1 MSFFFNTLISWC
13 ERQIMRCPWTLL
25 LLSLILCG
33 ATLPYTIKNLEINTN
48 TAEMLSPDLP
58 FQQNQA
64 HLNQAFPQ
72 DADTIIFVVDA
83 ATPEETSL
91 AAGKL
96 AEQLGQAKDRFE
108 SVYIP
113 TDNAFFKQQALL
125 YLDQTDLDK
134 LAKKLTDAQP
144 FIGHLAQNYH
154 LEGLFGI
161 IDQALNRHD
170 NSLPMNLNPILI
182 AIDDTLKNQ
191 LNGQSHHLSWQNIL
205 AENKPNT
212 DDYKDAG
219 AQTKF
224 NRTIVIA
231 KPKMHFNEMLPADV
245 ALSAAREIS
254 RAIMAE
260 NPSLSIRIT
269 GETALE
275 HEELESVSKG
285 AAFSGLLS
293 LILVCVIQWIAL
305 RSIKLLIATS
315 LVLVMGLIFT
325 AGFAAVSVGHLN
337 VISIAFACLYIGLGV
352 DYAIHICLHYREGR
366 AEGLPN
372 SEAILVS
379 IRDVGSSLLLCALS
393 TAIGFFA
400 FIPTDYAGVSELGI
414 ISGGGIFIGLIISL
428 TVLPAIFC
436 ILPVNNVKPIRSPLT
451 PTFITTFPFR
461 FAAGIKI
468 VSLLLG
474 IGACFVLTHLTFDNN
489 PINLRDPNSESVSTI
504 KELLRSKNE
513 SPFALTALANDL
525 QTADKITA
533 QLEQQPS
540 VHEVIT
546 LASFVAKDQ
555 DEKLD
560 TIEDLNLMLGGQLE
574 NFDDTLD
581 NTNQQTALIN
591 FNAALKKAIIE
602 KSPNVPQQTLVQLQ
616 QRIEAFMKQANAAQT
631 PTSDYI
637 QLEKNILGLL
647 PFTIERL
654 KTSLTAVPFG
664 LNDLPQDISSHW
676 VSANGLYRVLITP
689 EKDQNN
695 PENLKEFVTQVQSIH
710 NTISGLPIINQAG
723 GDAVVKAFIKAF
735 SGAFI
740 AIVMLL
746 LLIYRSV
753 RKTLL
758 VIMPLLLAALL
769 TGATNVLLDNPFN
782 FANIIALPLLLGMG
796 IDSSI
801 LIMHRHHS
809 TGDDQNL
816 LQSSTTRGIIFSS
829 ITTLCSFSSLAFTAH
844 QGMASM
850 GLLLAIGLTF
860 TVMCSLI
867 VLPAFS
873 GKRI

>member
-1 MSFFFNTLISWC
+1 MSSFFNTLLSWC

-25 LLSLILCG
+25 LLSLLLCG
-33 ATLPYTIKNLEINTN
+33 ASLPYTLKNLEINTN

-64 HLNQAFPQ
+64 RLNQAFPQ

-83 ATPEETSL
+83 ATPEETSQ

-96 AEQLGQAKDRFE
+96 AEQLDNAKDRFD

-113 TDNAFFKQQALL
+113 TDNAFFQQQSLL
-125 YLDQTDLDK
+125 YLDQNDLDK

-161 IDQALNRHD
+161 IGQALNRHD

-191 LNGQSHHLSWQNIL
+191 LNGQSHYLSWQNIL

-231 KPKMHFNEMLPADV
+231 KPKMHFDEMLPADV

-285 AAFSGLLS
+285 AAFAGLLS
-293 LILVCVIQWIAL
+293 LILVCVI
-305 RSIKLLIATS
+305 
-315 LVLVMGLIFT
+315 
-325 AGFAAVSVGHLN
+325 
-337 VISIAFACLYIGLGV
+337 
-352 DYAIHICLHYREGR
+352 
-366 AEGLPN
+366 
-372 SEAILVS
+372 
-379 IRDVGSSLLLCALS
+379 
-393 TAIGFFA
+393 
-400 FIPTDYAGVSELGI
+400 
-414 ISGGGIFIGLIISL
+414 
-428 TVLPAIFC
+428 
-436 ILPVNNVKPIRSPLT
+436 
-451 PTFITTFPFR
+451 
-461 FAAGIKI
+461 
-468 VSLLLG
+468 
-474 IGACFVLTHLTFDNN
+474 
-489 PINLRDPNSESVSTI
+489 
-504 KELLRSKNE
+504 
-513 SPFALTALANDL
+513 
-525 QTADKITA
+525 
-533 QLEQQPS
+533 
-540 VHEVIT
+540 
-546 LASFVAKDQ
+546 
-555 DEKLD
+555 
-560 TIEDLNLMLGGQLE
+560 
-574 NFDDTLD
+574 
-581 NTNQQTALIN
+581 
-591 FNAALKKAIIE
+591 
-602 KSPNVPQQTLVQLQ
+602 
-616 QRIEAFMKQANAAQT
+616 
-631 PTSDYI
+631 
-637 QLEKNILGLL
+637 
-647 PFTIERL
+647 
-654 KTSLTAVPFG
+654 
-664 LNDLPQDISSHW
+664 
-676 VSANGLYRVLITP
+676 LITP

-695 PENLKEFVTQVQSIH
+695 PENLKEFATQVQTIN

-723 GDAVVKAFIKAF
+723 GDAVVKAFIQAF

-740 AIVMLL
+740 AIVVLL
-746 LLIYRSV
+746 LLMYRSV

-758 VIMPLLLAALL
+758 VVMPLLLAALL

-782 FANIIALPLLLGMG
+782 FANIIALPLLLGIG

-809 TGDDQNL
+809 IGEDENL

-829 ITTLCSFSSLAFTAH
+829 VTTLCSFSSLAFTAH

-873 GKRI
+873 GKSI

>member
-1 MSFFFNTLISWC
+1 M
-13 ERQIMRCPWTLL
+13 
-25 LLSLILCG
+25 LSLALCG
-33 ATLPYTIKNLEINTN
+33 GTLAYTLKNLEINTN

-64 HLNQAFPQ
+64 RLNQAFSE
-72 DADTIIFVVDA
+72 DANTIIFVVQA
-83 ATPEETSL
+83 ETPEETSQ
-91 AAGKL
+91 AAAKL
-96 AEQLGQAKDRFE
+96 AEQLGKADDRFD
-108 SVYIP
+108 SAYIP
-113 TDNAFFKQQALL
+113 TDNAFFRQQALL
-125 YLDQTDLDK
+125 YLDQSDLDK

-161 IDQALNRHD
+161 IGQALNKHD
-170 NSLPMNLNPILI
+170 NALPMDLNPILL
-182 AIDDTLKNQ
+182 AIDDVLKTQ
-191 LNGQSHHLSWQNIL
+191 LEGQAHYLSWQNIL
-205 AENKPNT
+205 SENKPNT

-219 AQTKF
+219 AQSKF

-231 KPKMHFNEMLPADV
+231 KPKLHFNEMLPADV
-245 ALSAAREIS
+245 ALTAARDIS

-275 HEELESVSKG
+275 HEELESVTTG
-285 AAFSGLLS
+285 AEFSGLLS
-293 LILVCVIQWIAL
+293 LVLVCVVQWIGL
-305 RSIKLLIATS
+305 RSVRLLVTTYF
-315 LVLVMGLIFT
+315 VLVMGLIFT
-325 AGFAAVSVGHLN
+325 AGFAAVTVGHLN
-337 VISIAFACLYIGLGV
+337 VISITFASLYIGLGV
-352 DYAIHICLHYREGR
+352 DYAIHICLHYREGK
-366 AEGLPN
+366 AEGLSN

-379 IRDVGSSLLLCALS
+379 IRDVGSSLFLCALA

-400 FIPTDYAGVSELGI
+400 FIPTDYAGVSELGV

-436 ILPVNNVKPIRSPLT
+436 VFPVDKVKPIRSPLT
-451 PTFITTFPFR
+451 PAFIITFPFR
-461 FAAGIKI
+461 FSTGIKI
-468 VSLLLG
+468 VSVLLG
-474 IGACFVLTHLTFDNN
+474 IAACFVLADFTFDYD
-489 PINLRDPNSESVSTI
+489 PINLRDPNCESVSTI
-504 KELLRSKNE
+504 KELLKSKTE
-513 SPFALTALANDL
+513 SPFALTALASNLED
-525 QTADKITA
+525 AGKIA
-533 QLEQQPS
+533 NQLEQQPS
-540 VHEVIT
+540 VHEAIT

-555 DEKLD
+555 DEKLT
-560 TIEDLNLMLGGQLE
+560 TIEDLNLMLGGQLQ
-574 NFDDTLD
+574 NFDNTLD
-581 NTNQQTALIN
+581 TANQQAALIK
-591 FNAALKKAIIE
+591 FNEALKKAIVE
-602 KSPNVPQQTLVQLQ
+602 KSPNVPQPTLLQLQ
-616 QRIEAFMKQANAAQT
+616 QRIDAFMKQADSAPMPEAH
-631 PTSDYI
+631 YI

-654 KTSLTAVPFG
+654 KTSLAATPFG
-664 LNDLPQDISSHW
+664 LDDLPQEITTHW
-676 VSANGLYRVLITP
+676 VSASGLYKILITP
-689 EKDQNN
+689 EKDQNQQQ
-695 PENLKEFVTQVQSIH
+695 NLKEFVTQARAVDS
-710 NTISGLPIINQAG
+710 TVSGLPIFNQDG
-723 GDAVVKAFIKAF
+723 GTIAVNAFVKAF

-746 LLIYRSV
+746 LLMYRNV

-769 TGATNVLLDNPFN
+769 TSATNVLLDNPFN

-809 TGDDQNL
+809 SSCEDENL

-844 QGMASM
+844 RGMASM
-850 GLLLAIGLTF
+850 GLVLAIGLTF